1 MKKLL
6 TLAFIAATLGAKAQ
20 QADTTIVVTFTKQAW
35 AAHQYIVGKTTAE
48 YNVVQE
54 YYKFLGQAAQVIPP
68 TQDTTKVFQSTGKF
82 TTNKFK
88 K

>member
-6 TLAFIAATLGAKAQ
+6 TLALIAATFSAKAQ
-20 QADTTIVVTFTKQAW
+20 TSDTTIVVTFTKQAW

-68 TQDTTKVFQSTGKF
+68 TQDTTKVLKGSQRQEKR
-82 TTNKFK
+82 K
-88 K
+88 